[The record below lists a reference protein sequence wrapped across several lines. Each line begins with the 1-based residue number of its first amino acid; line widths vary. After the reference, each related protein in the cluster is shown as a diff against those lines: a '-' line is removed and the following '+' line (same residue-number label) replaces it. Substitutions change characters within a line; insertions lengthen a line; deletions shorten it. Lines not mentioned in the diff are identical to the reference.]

1 MHKPIFVVDAPEFF
15 NSVVLCSVAV
25 FLANNVWLK
34 SSYPGWLT
42 GKLSDITFCFF
53 FPLYV
58 SALISLVSGMGM
70 RERVRLG
77 AIITALVFA
86 AVKVSPVCSD
96 VLNRLVSPV
105 AMFVFDRSSINNVDV
120 TDLVALPFVF
130 VAMYFVQWHLV
141 DRDVK

>member
-1 MHKPIFVVDAPEFF
+1 MHKPIFSVEAPEFF
-15 NSVVLCSVAV
+15 NSVVLCSIAV

-77 AIITALVFA
+77 ALITALMFS
-86 AVKVSPVCSD
+86 AVKISPVCSEN
-96 VLNRLVSPV
+96 LNRLISPM
-105 AMFVFDRSSINNVDV
+105 AMFMFDRNSINSADV
-120 TDLVALPFVF
+120 TDLIALPFVLA
-130 VAMYFVQWHLV
+130 AMYFVQWRLV
-141 DRDVK
+141 GREVK